1 MVGVLSAYCVI
12 QTARELADR
21 DFDVA
26 LVEDACAS
34 LTQSAHDAGLS
45 AFAAVYGWLLS
56 TEEILAVINGS
67 QAV

>member
-1 MVGVLSAYCVI
+1 VAGVLSAYCVT

-34 LTQSAHDAGLS
+34 LTQAAHDAALS
-45 AFAAVYGWLLS
+45 AFAAVYGWVLS
-56 TEEILAVINGS
+56 TEEMLAVINGS